1 MAGTYYGYI
10 VIFYEKL
17 DNYMNY
23 MYMYTSYGNI

>member
-23 MYMYTSYGNI
+23 MYTSYGNI